1 MAEEAAPPKKKS
13 GKLKWVI
20 LILLL
25 LLLAGGGGGGAY
37 WWFVMRPAAQ
47 NAEGAPEPAKAEGKA
62 DAKGGEVS
70 PRNAKVAKLPTFL
83 VNLADPTGRRYLKL
97 TMEVEVGSDATVKE
111 LDAQSA
117 KVRDAV
123 ILLLSSKSYADLA
136 PIESKLQLKNEVAER
151 LNQILG
157 GPKVLRVYITE
168 MVIQ

>member
-13 GKLKWVI
+13 GKLKWII

-25 LLLAGGGGGGAY
+25 LVLAGAGGGGAY

-47 NAEGAPEPAKAEGKA
+47 TAEGAQEAAESKG
-62 DAKGGEVS
+62 DAKGGEA
-70 PRNAKVAKLPTFL
+70 PARNAKVAKLPTFL

-111 LDAQSA
+111 LEGQSA

-136 PIESKLQLKNEVAER
+136 PIESKLQLKNEVADR

>member
-1 MAEEAAPPKKKS
+1 VAEEAAPPKKKS
-13 GKLKWVI
+13 GKLKWII
-20 LILLL
+20 LVLLL
-25 LLLAGGGGGGAY
+25 FVLAGAGGGAY

-47 NAEGAPEPAKAEGKA
+47 PAEGASEAAESKAE
-62 DAKGGEVS
+62 AKGGEA
-70 PRNAKVAKLPTFL
+70 PARNAKVAKLPTFL

-111 LDAQSA
+111 LEGQSA

-136 PIESKLQLKNEVAER
+136 PIESKLQLKNEVADR

>member
-13 GKLKWVI
+13 GKLKWII

-25 LLLAGGGGGGAY
+25 LLLGGGGGGGAY

-47 NAEGAPEPAKAEGKA
+47 NAEGAPESANAEGKA
-62 DAKGGEVS
+62 DAKGGEA
-70 PRNAKVAKLPTFL
+70 PARNAKVAKLPTFL

-111 LDAQSA
+111 LEGQSA

>member
-13 GKLKWVI
+13 GKLKWII
-20 LILLL
+20 LVLLL
-25 LLLAGGGGGGAY
+25 FVLAGAGGGAY

-47 NAEGAPEPAKAEGKA
+47 PAEGSPEAAKTEAKA
-62 DAKGGEVS
+62 DAKGGEA
-70 PRNAKVAKLPTFL
+70 PGRNAKVAKLPTFL

-97 TMEVEVGSDATVKE
+97 TMEVEVGSDATAKE
-111 LDAQSA
+111 LEGQSA

-136 PIESKLQLKNEVAER
+136 PIESKLQLKNEVADR